1 MKWKDYP
8 QNVKVRLLTSFFN
21 RALSAAVLPFMALF
35 FAQEWNKVSAGTFLV
50 LTVGISFIFNL
61 IGGYLADR
69 FSRKKLLLVAS
80 FFTAVMF
87 LLMTISLLPEQNI
100 VLLFAF
106 AYLVFTMTSS
116 LEYPAMD
123 ALIIDST
130 TPENRKSIYTTD
142 YWLHNLSMAI
152 GTAIGGLLYVSH
164 QIELFAVLTFISIC
178 IFIVYAYWLNDIKR
192 PYLKQ
197 EHKNAVKDIIHNY
210 KMALHDRSF
219 VILVVGLMCINAA
232 ELTLNNYIAVRLAE
246 EFEPIF
252 IGDFQIAGI
261 RMLSILNVENM
272 LLVVLLTFFVSR
284 LTDRFDKRKIIFIGL
299 IVYGVGYVVVTSANP
314 WYLLILFNFI
324 ATIGELIYSPIV
336 SAEQASMMPE
346 DKRGSYAA
354 FANLGYTGGDLIAR
368 SSIIIGAFL
377 LPVQMS
383 VYIGAVI
390 TIGILL
396 VYKGLLK
403 TKVAQET

>member
-21 RALSAAVLPFMALF
+21 RALSASVLPFMALY
-35 FAQEWNKVSAGTFLV
+35 FAQEWNKVSAGIFLV
-50 LTVGISFIFNL
+50 ITVVISFIFNL
-61 IGGYLADR
+61 IGGYMADR
-69 FSRKKLLLVAS
+69 FSRKKLLLITS

-87 LLMTISLLPEQNI
+87 LLMTVSLLPEQNL

-106 AYLVFTMTSS
+106 AYIIFTVTSS
-116 LEYPAMD
+116 LEYPTMD

-130 TPENRKSIYTTD
+130 TPGNRKAIYTAD

-164 QIELFAVLTFISIC
+164 KIELFSVLSVISGG
-178 IFIVYAYWLNDIKR
+178 IFIVYALWLNDIKLVF
-192 PYLKQ
+192 LKQ
-197 EHKNAVKDIIHNY
+197 EHNNAMLDIIHNY
-210 KMALHDRSF
+210 KMAFRDRSF
-219 VILVVGLMCINAA
+219 VLLVAGLMCINAA
-232 ELTLNNYIAVRLAE
+232 ELSLNNYIAVRLAE
-246 EFEPIF
+246 DFERIS
-252 IGDFQIAGI
+252 IGDFQITGI

-284 LTDRFDKRKIIFIGL
+284 LTDRFSKRRVIFTGL
-299 IVYGVGYVVVTSANP
+299 IVYGIGYVMVTSANP
-314 WYLLILFNFI
+314 WYLLVFFNFV
-324 ATIGELIYSPIV
+324 ATIGELIYSPIM
-336 SAEQASMMPE
+336 SAQQASMMPE

-368 SSIIIGAFL
+368 FSLIIGAFL
-377 LPVQMS
+377 LPTEMS
-383 VYIGAVI
+383 IYIGAVI
-390 TIGILL
+390 VIGIIL

-403 TKVAQET
+403 TKESQEI